1 MQNTNLRCNWCG
13 HKFVTEDEIQRQ
25 ICDACTDSVIQGG
38 PTEGTHPNFQ
48 NNAALESPKTKLGAE
63 SSDPQTRAAIFLRNC
78 QQNHEAIVL
87 SGKSML
93 KVHNLLLHYFME
105 CIREPKAICAQA
117 AIKDA
122 LQLCKTLSPQKDA
135 EIGMSEEVQVVIKA
149 AIELH
154 PDFVLLGY
162 KVGLITLITATDL
175 LLILL
180 QQAEKSGVFGTDA
193 ELLRSNEFSGLARAF
208 RIGAVE

>member
-1 MQNTNLRCNWCG
+1 MR
-13 HKFVTEDEIQRQ
+13 RQ

-38 PTEGTHPNFQ
+38 PTEGQHPTSE
-48 NNAALESPKTKLGAE
+48 NNAALESHKTKVRAE
-63 SSDPQTRAAIFLRNC
+63 SSEPKTRAAIFLRNC
-78 QQNHEAIVL
+78 QRNHEEIVL

-93 KVHNLLLHYFME
+93 KVHNMLLHYFLDR
-105 CIREPKAICAQA
+105 IREPEAICAQA

-122 LQLCKTLSPQKDA
+122 LQLCKSLSPQKDS
-135 EIGMSEEVQVVIKA
+135 EIRMSEEVQVVIKA

-180 QQAEKSGVFGTDA
+180 RQAEKAGAFGTDA
-193 ELLRSNEFSGLARAF
+193 ELLRSNEFSGLARVF
-208 RIGAVE
+208 SLGAVE